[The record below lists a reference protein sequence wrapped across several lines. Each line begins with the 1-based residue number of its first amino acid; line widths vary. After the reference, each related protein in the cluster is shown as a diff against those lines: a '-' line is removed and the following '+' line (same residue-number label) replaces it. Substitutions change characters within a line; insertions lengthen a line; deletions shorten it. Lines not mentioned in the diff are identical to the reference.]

1 MSKLCLESVE
11 NRETTEIDN
20 RLDILFNMLLGSSTG
35 DNATLIVQG
44 VYVYKRII
52 SIKLSLLLD

>member
-20 RLDILFNMLLGSSTG
+20 RLDILFMLLGSSTG

-44 VYVYKRII
+44 VYKIII

>member
-44 VYVYKRII
+44 V
-52 SIKLSLLLD
+52 